1 MRPKLVIGTV
11 VGLVVLGAVAYGAVR
26 FFAPATDHAIELVP
40 RDSVAYTSLFLKPS
54 ISQRQALKA
63 ILEAFPASDS
73 PEEAEALFE
82 NLLDEVLDDSDLDL
96 DYKTDVEPWLGEEV
110 AAFALAPREPG
121 ADPDAAV
128 VLGTTDPDRS
138 MTAVDRAVGGRPE
151 THTYRG
157 VDYRSL
163 GTWLAGVVDDFLV
176 VGTQGA
182 FESAVDTALDEGAT
196 LADHAAYRDAV
207 DALPEDRLALF
218 YLDAP
223 RILDSFPAGTGVAPS
238 LLNGSLATFRAPLAA
253 ALYAR
258 DGEMVIDDVVPLPD
272 DPQLTEV
279 VRTAVEDDGL
289 LPHVTGRAWAG
300 LGVPNL
306 VQTISAAL
314 EGFGGPMGMVGIL
327 EQQFLSPLGLDLQKD
342 ILGWMGDAAFYAQET
357 DPAETLSYGAVIQS
371 TDPARSAAVVNRLH
385 GLLLARFKAP
395 VGPISVKGYSGAE
408 VPRRFLEGRSGFSL
422 QERGSL
428 HPLNVVAD
436 GDRVYIVLGR
446 FATFDALNGGSE
458 LRDRL
463 SFPAARES
471 LGEGYR
477 VGSFL
482 SVPSLVQVINE
493 LPTLSDG
500 RWGSEIR
507 PNLLSISHVV
517 FGSKIQDGRLFQ
529 RLVVRVH

>member
-1 MRPKLVIGTV
+1 LRPKLVVGTV
-11 VGLVVLGAVAYGAVR
+11 VALVVIGAVAYGAVR

-40 RDSVAYTSLFLKPS
+40 RDAVAYTSLFLKPS
-54 ISQRQALKA
+54 TSQRQALKT

-73 PEEAEALFE
+73 SGEAEALFE
-82 NLLDEVLDDSDLDL
+82 SLLDEVLNGSDLDL

-110 AAFALAPREPG
+110 AAFALAPTGPG
-121 ADPDAAV
+121 AEPDAAV
-128 VLGTTDPDRS
+128 ALATTDADRT
-138 MTAVDRAVGGRPE
+138 MAAIDRAVAGPSNA
-151 THTYRG
+151 HTYRE
-157 VDYRSL
+157 VEYRSNNA
-163 GTWLAGVVDDFLV
+163 WVAGVVEDFLV

-182 FESAVDTALDEGAT
+182 FENAVDTVLDEGAT

-207 DALPEDRLALF
+207 DALREDRLALF
-218 YLDAP
+218 YLDTP
-223 RILDSFPAGTGVAPS
+223 KLMNSFPDGSGVAPS
-238 LLNGSLATFRAPLAA
+238 LLNGSVATFRAPLAA

-258 DGEMVIDDVVPLPD
+258 DGEIVIDDVVALPAE
-272 DPQLTEV
+272 PFSET
-279 VRTAVEDDGL
+279 VRAAVEDEGL

-300 LGVPNL
+300 VGVPNL
-306 VQTISAAL
+306 GETITAGL

-327 EQQFLSPLGLDLQKD
+327 EQQFLSPLGLDLQED
-342 ILGWMGDAAFYAQET
+342 ILGWMGDAALYAQEI

-371 TDPARSAAVVNRLH
+371 TDPARSTAVVNRLH

-395 VGPISVKGYSGAE
+395 VGQISVQGYSGAE
-408 VPRRFLEGRSGFSL
+408 VPRSFLEGRSGFSL

-463 SFPAARES
+463 SFPAASQS

-477 VGSFL
+477 VGLFL
-482 SVPSLVQVINE
+482 SVPSLVQVFNE

-500 RWGSEIR
+500 KWESEIR

-517 FGSKIQDGRLFQ
+517 FGSKIQDDRLFQ